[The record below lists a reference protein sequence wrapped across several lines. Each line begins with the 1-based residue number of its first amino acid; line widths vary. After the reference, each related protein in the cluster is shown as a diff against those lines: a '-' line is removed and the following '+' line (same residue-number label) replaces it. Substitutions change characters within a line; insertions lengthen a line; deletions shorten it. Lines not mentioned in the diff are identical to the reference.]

1 MLRIDIAKRVE
12 KFQARLPAKHRRQ
25 IAARIIDLANDP
37 NAQDTKA
44 LQGADFR
51 RADSGEYRIAYRIA
65 HRVTGQAL
73 QIVLVGKRNDDE
85 VYRQLKRLGR

>member
-51 RADSGEYRIAYRIA
+51 RADSGECRIVY
-65 HRVTGQAL
+65 RVTGQVL
-73 QIVLVGKRNDDE
+73 QIILVGKRNDDE
-85 VYRQLKRLGR
+85 VYRQLKRLRG

>member
-25 IAARIIDLANDP
+25 IAARIIALANDP
-37 NAQDTKA
+37 NAQDTKN
-44 LQGADFR
+44 LQGSDFR
-51 RADSGEYRIAYRIA
+51 CADSGEYRIVYR
-65 HRVTGQAL
+65 VSGQAL

-85 VYRQLKRLGR
+85 VYRQLRRLRG

>member
-37 NAQDTKA
+37 NAQDTKT
-44 LQGADFR
+44 LQGSDFR
-51 RADSGEYRIAYRIA
+51 RADSGEYRIVYR
-65 HRVTGQAL
+65 VSGQVL
-73 QIVLVGKRNDDE
+73 QIVLVGKRNDDK
-85 VYRQLKRLGR
+85 VYRQLRRLRG